1 MFVQCSERMHVSENR
16 GTPKSIHFKRV
27 FHYVHHPFWGV
38 SLYLETPISGSK
50 FQKRLIYPPWNEKQQ
65 VTSPPKNAE
74 QSARK
79 SPKLPGGFGPP
90 SSGAMF
96 VSFRE
101 DIPRM
106 EGFLVGSSAFTS
118 EVMDNGHQCFPRQ
131 EPFHE
136 NPKTLHHSE
145 ALSIFLKIFVKS
157 LRAFPRVIYPQKLT
171 WQWNKLWKK
180 HHHMSRCIS
189 YWKWGDFPA
198 SHVRFQ
204 GG

>member
-1 MFVQCSERMHVSENR
+1 MLKNPP
-16 GTPKSIHFKRV
+16 GNLPN
-27 FHYVHHPFWGV
+27 
-38 SLYLETPISGSK
+38 
-50 FQKRLIYPPWNEKQQ
+50 FQ
-65 VTSPPKNAE
+65 
-74 QSARK
+74 
-79 SPKLPGGFGPP
+79 FFFFP

-171 WQWNKLWKK
+171 WQWNKLWK
-180 HHHMSRCIS
+180 HITIWVDVFPIGNGGIFQPVMFVFRDGSRIIWRCNWIKFRGLCI
-189 YWKWGDFPA
+189 
-198 SHVRFQ
+198 HVLDQLYDEYLMLR
-204 GG
+204 